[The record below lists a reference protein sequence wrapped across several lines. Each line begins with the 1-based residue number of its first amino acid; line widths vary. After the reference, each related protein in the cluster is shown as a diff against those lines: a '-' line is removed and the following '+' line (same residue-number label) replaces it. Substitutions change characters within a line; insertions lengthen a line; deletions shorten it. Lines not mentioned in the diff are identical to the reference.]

1 MTVETTIPVDRMSQN
16 GLAVTLTV
24 TGLCG
29 GHSGSE
35 IDKEHANA
43 NMVMGRVL
51 KYVSDRMEL
60 GVVTLEG
67 GLKDNAIPRECT
79 AGLLIPEEKKEEL
92 TTYIKELTAELKKEY
107 AVSDAGI
114 TIDCAFG
121 EKGRHRFFPIRRW
134 RE

>member
-1 MTVETTIPVDRMSQN
+1 
-16 GLAVTLTV
+16 
-24 TGLCG
+24 
-29 GHSGSE
+29 
-35 IDKEHANA
+35 
-43 NMVMGRVL
+43 MVMGRVL

-92 TTYIKELTAELKKEY
+92 TTYIKELTAELKKELT
-107 AVSDAGI
+107 VLS
-114 TIDCAFG
+114 
-121 EKGRHRFFPIRRW
+121 ERRGRHRFFPIRRW